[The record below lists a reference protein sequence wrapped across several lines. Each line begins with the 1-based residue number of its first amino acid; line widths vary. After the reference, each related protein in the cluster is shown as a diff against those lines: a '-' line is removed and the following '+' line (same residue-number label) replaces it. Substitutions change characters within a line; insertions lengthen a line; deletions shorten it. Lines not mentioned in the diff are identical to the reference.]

1 MTVFTRPHRT
11 GVPVDKEVIVASE
24 TGSIPI
30 TVTTISMAPQVIPA
44 HSIGV
49 GGYLVFDMF
58 GTRTGSA
65 SNILLLFSLAGQGFY
80 ADTLFVD
87 QNSIQ
92 TRFIL
97 YADNSTTALK
107 VASSQSNVH
116 SPYYRGVL
124 AEQVVIGVDTTVD
137 NEFDIGG
144 IIFEAPDTFTLEG
157 YSLRTFN
164 PSTSKN
170 IISGKA

>member
-1 MTVFTRPHRT
+1 LTVFTHPHKT
-11 GVPVDKEVIVASE
+11 GVPVDKEVIIASE

-30 TVTTISMAPQVIPA
+30 TVTTISMASQVVPA

-49 GGYLVFDMF
+49 GGYLVFDVF

-65 SNILLLFSLAGQGFY
+65 SNILLLFSLSGQGFY
-80 ADTLFVD
+80 ADTLVVG

-97 YADNSTTALK
+97 YADNSTAVLK
-107 VASSQSNVH
+107 TASSQTNVR

-124 AEQVVIGVDTTVD
+124 AEQTIIGVDTTVD
-137 NEFDIGG
+137 NDFDIGG
-144 IIFEAPDTFTLEG
+144 VIFEAPDTFTLEG
-157 YSLRTFN
+157 YSIRTFN